1 VEIQLGRNK
10 VNPDKQDKISQMR
23 LSYAASGGYPR
34 VVRIVHKQE
43 DVSADKADKD
53 CRRPLMCADSSGH
66 GGVVEILLGR
76 EEVNPK

>member
-1 VEIQLGRNK
+1 
-10 VNPDKQDKISQMR
+10 M
-23 LSYAASGGYPR
+23 
-34 VVRIVHKQE
+34 HKQE